1 MKSISGALLFASW
14 LMLAGCSGNMPG
26 RAPHPSSSARST
38 PDLMIQYG
46 CPACHVIPRVPGAV
60 GQVGPALAGLAQRS
74 YIAGTLPN
82 TPENLVS
89 WIMHPEHFRPGSA
102 MPEMGVTEEDA
113 RRIQIMLESV
123 R

>member
-1 MKSISGALLFASW
+1 MSEHAA
-14 LMLAGCSGNMPG
+14 
-26 RAPHPSSSARST
+26 

-60 GQVGPALAGLAQRS
+60 GQVGPSLAGLGQRS

-89 WIMHPEHFRPGSA
+89 WIMHPQHFRPGTA
-102 MPEMGVTEEDA
+102 MPEMGVTEQDA
-113 RRIQIMLESV
+113 HRIQIFLVSTW
-123 R
+123 